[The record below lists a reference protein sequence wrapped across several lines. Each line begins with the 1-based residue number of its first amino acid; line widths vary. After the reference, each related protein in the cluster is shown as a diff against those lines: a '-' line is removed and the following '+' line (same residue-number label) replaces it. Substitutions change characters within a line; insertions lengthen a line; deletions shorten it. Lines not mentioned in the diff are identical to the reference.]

1 MAATN
6 PLGRVVGLTIP
17 RFGLSGRQF
26 TAANCRPR
34 LALPVALSTLLES
47 LQQLAL
53 FGLSTPSAELV
64 MPRNMLAKEIE
75 STHTG
80 SVVGVGFVEPLVF
93 PSGLSPG
100 NNGEPDGAG
109 NL

>member
-1 MAATN
+1 
-6 PLGRVVGLTIP
+6 
-17 RFGLSGRQF
+17 
-26 TAANCRPR
+26 
-34 LALPVALSTLLES
+34 
-47 LQQLAL
+47 
-53 FGLSTPSAELV
+53 